1 MDQKLNALQRDQS
14 YETEKLRKECQVM
27 KESFNSRLES
37 EYIPIVKHEE
47 IMNLEFSQANER
59 MQAQLRKLKDKVE
72 NDVALRLEERE
83 L

>member
-1 MDQKLNALQRDQS
+1 
-14 YETEKLRKECQVM
+14 M
-27 KESFNSRLES
+27 KESFSSRLES

-59 MQAQLRKLKDKVE
+59 MQDQLRKLKDKVE

>member
-1 MDQKLNALQRDQS
+1 
-14 YETEKLRKECQVM
+14 M

-59 MQAQLRKLKDKVE
+59 MQDQLRKLKDKVE